1 MCFFELK
8 LRGGKGMDI
17 LRGNYKLK
25 KNILLE
31 EEIDSTS
38 LKDEFRQKAIEN
50 IGGSMVFVERDLMT
64 WVPDNN

>member
-1 MCFFELK
+1 
-8 LRGGKGMDI
+8 MDI